1 MIDPRQR
8 ARGVSRHGRTDYRL
22 ARLATLRELREGM
35 LNRQD
40 VCDAHP
46 DLVRAGANI
55 GEEAGSPCPVCADA
69 VALAY
74 VTYGFY
80 GRGAA
85 RSSGRALPRASLA
98 DLSKRYGDIAV
109 YTVEVCHVCR
119 WHHLVESY
127 WVTRQRAV

>member
-8 ARGVSRHGRTDYRL
+8 ARGVTRQGRTDYRM
-22 ARLATLRELREGM
+22 ARRATLREFREGM
-35 LNRQD
+35 RNRED

-55 GEEAGSPCPVCADA
+55 GDEAGGPCPVCDEADT
-69 VALAY
+69 LAH

-80 GRGAA
+80 GRGPT

-98 DLSKRYGDIAV
+98 GLTKRYGDIAV
-109 YTVEVCHVCR
+109 YTVEVCHACH
-119 WHHLVESY
+119 WHHLLESY
-127 WVTRQRAV
+127 WVTRKRAG